1 MQQITDFSQS
11 VDDNKII
18 VNSEKSFLKNSH
30 IVFNG
35 SNNILV
41 VDDGVEI
48 VNSAIKING
57 DNAVCYIRPQKTPF
71 YADFTV
77 NGGCCVFIG
86 KNTYTNGKLYL
97 IASERQ
103 NILIGDDGLFSFGIW
118 IRTADPHLLYDCE
131 NKERIN
137 PSMSVLIGDHVW
149 VGQNA
154 LLLKGTHIGSG
165 SIIGA
170 ASVVSHKT
178 VGSNCA
184 AVGNPT
190 KVIKSGVF
198 FTKDCVHNWSE
209 EKTDNSQV
217 NNTDKWTYKKDK
229 TTKDLTK
236 IDEKI
241 KSLHTADEKLAEVKK
256 FFVDNKNKNRFYIA
270 ESKHTDTKS
279 TNRIKHTHH
288 LFGL

>member
-11 VDDNKII
+11 VDNNKII
-18 VNSEKSFLKNSH
+18 VNSEKSVLKNSH

-48 VNSAIKING
+48 VNSTIKING
-57 DNAVCYIRPQKTPF
+57 DNSVCYIRPQKTPL

-103 NILIGDDGLFSFGIW
+103 NILIGD
-118 IRTADPHLLYDCE
+118 
-131 NKERIN
+131 
-137 PSMSVLIGDHVW
+137 HVW

-154 LLLKGTHIGSG
+154 LILKGTHIGSG

-198 FTKDCVHNWSE
+198 FTKDCVHNWSK

-241 KSLHTADEKLAEVKK
+241 KSFHTADEKLEEVKK
-256 FFVDNKNKNRFYIA
+256 FFVDNKDKNRFFIA
-270 ESKHTDTKS
+270 KPKDTDAKS
-279 TNRIKHTHH
+279 TKHKHH

>member
-30 IVFNG
+30 VVFNG

-48 VNSAIKING
+48 VNSTIKING

-71 YADFTV
+71 YAEFTV

-103 NILIGDDGLFSFGIW
+103 NVLIGDEGLFSFGIW

-131 NKERIN
+131 SKERIN

-198 FTKDCVHNWSE
+198 FPNQQHRQMDIQK
-209 EKTDNSQV
+209 
-217 NNTDKWTYKKDK
+217 
-229 TTKDLTK
+229 
-236 IDEKI
+236 
-241 KSLHTADEKLAEVKK
+241 
-256 FFVDNKNKNRFYIA
+256 R
-270 ESKHTDTKS
+270 
-279 TNRIKHTHH
+279 
-288 LFGL
+288 

>member
-1 MQQITDFSQS
+1 MLYQAA
-11 VDDNKII
+11 
-18 VNSEKSFLKNSH
+18 KNA
-30 IVFNG
+30 
-35 SNNILV
+35 
-41 VDDGVEI
+41 
-48 VNSAIKING
+48 AI
-57 DNAVCYIRPQKTPF
+57 

-131 NKERIN
+131 SKERIN

-154 LLLKGTHIGSG
+154 LILKGTHIGSG

-184 AVGNPT
+184 AVGNPA

-198 FTKDCVHNWSE
+198 FTKDCVHNWSK

-241 KSLHTADEKLAEVKK
+241 KSFHTADEKLEEVKK
-256 FFVDNKNKNRFYIA
+256 FFVDNKGKNRFFIA
-270 ESKHTDTKS
+270 KPKDTDTKS
-279 TNRIKHTHH
+279 TKHKHH

>member
-1 MQQITDFSQS
+1 M
-11 VDDNKII
+11 
-18 VNSEKSFLKNSH
+18 NSEKSVLKNSH

-48 VNSAIKING
+48 VNSTIKING
-57 DNAVCYIRPQKTPF
+57 DNSVCYIRPQKTPL

-131 NKERIN
+131 SKERIN

-154 LLLKGTHIGSG
+154 LILKGTHIGSG

-198 FTKDCVHNWSE
+198 FTKDCVHNWSK

-241 KSLHTADEKLAEVKK
+241 KSFHTADEKLEEVKK
-256 FFVDNKNKNRFYIA
+256 FFVDNKDKNRFFIA
-270 ESKHTDTKS
+270 KPKDTDAKS
-279 TNRIKHTHH
+279 TKHKHH

>member
-11 VDDNKII
+11 VDNNKII
-18 VNSEKSFLKNSH
+18 VNSEKSVLKNSH

-48 VNSAIKING
+48 VNSEIKING
-57 DNAVCYIRPQKTPF
+57 DNSVCYIRPQKTPL

-131 NKERIN
+131 SKERIN

-154 LLLKGTHIGSG
+154 LILKGTHIGSG

-184 AVGNPT
+184 AVGNPA

-198 FTKDCVHNWSE
+198 FTKDCVHNWSK
-209 EKTDNSQV
+209 EKQ
-217 NNTDKWTYKKDK
+217 
-229 TTKDLTK
+229 TTARSTTPTNGHTK
-236 IDEKI
+236 KI
-241 KSLHTADEKLAEVKK
+241 KQQK
-256 FFVDNKNKNRFYIA
+256 I
-270 ESKHTDTKS
+270 
-279 TNRIKHTHH
+279 
-288 LFGL
+288 

>member
-1 MQQITDFSQS
+1 
-11 VDDNKII
+11 
-18 VNSEKSFLKNSH
+18 
-30 IVFNG
+30 
-35 SNNILV
+35 
-41 VDDGVEI
+41 
-48 VNSAIKING
+48 
-57 DNAVCYIRPQKTPF
+57 
-71 YADFTV
+71 
-77 NGGCCVFIG
+77 
-86 KNTYTNGKLYL
+86 
-97 IASERQ
+97 
-103 NILIGDDGLFSFGIW
+103 
-118 IRTADPHLLYDCE
+118 
-131 NKERIN
+131 
-137 PSMSVLIGDHVW
+137 MSVLIGDHVW

-154 LLLKGTHIGSG
+154 LILKGTHIGSG

-184 AVGNPT
+184 AVGNPA

-198 FTKDCVHNWSE
+198 FTKDCVHNWSK

-241 KSLHTADEKLAEVKK
+241 KSFHTADEKLEEVKK
-256 FFVDNKNKNRFYIA
+256 FFVDNKDKNRFFIA
-270 ESKHTDTKS
+270 KPKDTDAKS
-279 TNRIKHTHH
+279 TNHKHH

>member
-1 MQQITDFSQS
+1 
-11 VDDNKII
+11 
-18 VNSEKSFLKNSH
+18 
-30 IVFNG
+30 
-35 SNNILV
+35 
-41 VDDGVEI
+41 
-48 VNSAIKING
+48 
-57 DNAVCYIRPQKTPF
+57 
-71 YADFTV
+71 
-77 NGGCCVFIG
+77 
-86 KNTYTNGKLYL
+86 
-97 IASERQ
+97 
-103 NILIGDDGLFSFGIW
+103 
-118 IRTADPHLLYDCE
+118 
-131 NKERIN
+131 
-137 PSMSVLIGDHVW
+137 MSVLIGDHVW

-154 LLLKGTHIGSG
+154 LILKGTHIGSG

-198 FTKDCVHNWSE
+198 FTKDCVHNWSK

-241 KSLHTADEKLAEVKK
+241 KSFHTADEKLEEVKK
-256 FFVDNKNKNRFYIA
+256 FFVDNKGKNRFFIA
-270 ESKHTDTKS
+270 KPKDTDTKS
-279 TNRIKHTHH
+279 TKHKHH